1 MQPLRG
7 VLRKK
12 CSENMQQ
19 INRNTHLNVIS
30 KNFIEIALWHGHSPV
45 NLPHIFSAF
54 FLYEDLWKATST
66 CGLFNK

>member
-19 INRNTHLNVIS
+19 INRNTPIP
-30 KNFIEIALWHGHSPV
+30 KCDFKK
-45 NLPHIFSAF
+45 F
-54 FLYEDLWKATST
+54 Y
-66 CGLFNK
+66 